1 MTRGEELTIEERVG
15 RVHDVLAAARR
26 LADPNDPLGEEARR
40 LLPAAT
46 GLSEAGV
53 ELGLSR
59 HLETSASDE
68 DLERLV
74 ARAGNAPRV
83 HVLLSANVFVA
94 VVRAVALAVAA
105 SRSVRV
111 RPSSREAVMA
121 PLLHRA
127 AADATG
133 GAPFAIC
140 ERVESSPGDVM
151 HVYGR
156 LETIDAVERESR
168 PGVRVVG
175 YGPGFGVAL
184 VDARSDPLPLAAERL
199 SWDVIAFDQRGC
211 LSPRVALVHGSVADA
226 EAFADRLAAALDERD
241 RQVPRGA
248 LTGDERREQ
257 ALYHRTMSAVGRCHA
272 GATFI
277 VGVDPAP
284 RALMLP
290 PSGRHV
296 HVARI
301 EETSDL
307 ARLLEPFQNAVTCV
321 GRNDPE
327 SSMTRSLVTLLRGAR
342 SLPLGRMQSP
352 PLDGPV
358 DLRGML

>member
-1 MTRGEELTIEERVG
+1 MTRREELTTQERVG
-15 RVHDVLAAARR
+15 RVHAVLVAARR
-26 LADPNDPLGEEARR
+26 LADPNDPLGEEARV

-59 HLETSASDE
+59 HLETSASDTE
-68 DLERLV
+68 LERLL
-74 ARAGNAPRV
+74 ARAGSAPSV

-94 VVRAVALAVAA
+94 AVRAVALAVAA

-111 RPSSREAVMA
+111 RPSSREAIMA

-127 AADATG
+127 AVDATG
-133 GAPFAIC
+133 VAPFVIC
-140 ERVESSPGDVM
+140 ERVESAPGDVI

-156 LETIDAVERESR
+156 LETIAAVERESR

-175 YGPGFGVAL
+175 HGPGFGIAL

-211 LSPRVALVHGSVADA
+211 LSPRIALVHGSVRDA
-226 EAFADRLAAALDERD
+226 ETFADRLAVELEQREG
-241 RQVPRGA
+241 QVPRGA
-248 LTGDERREQ
+248 LTEDERREQ
-257 ALYHRTMSAVGRCHA
+257 ALYHRTMSAVGRCQV
-272 GATFI
+272 GATFT

-284 RALMLP
+284 RGLTLP

-301 EETSDL
+301 EETKDF
-307 ARLLEPFQNAVTCV
+307 ARLFEPFQNAVTCV
-321 GRNDPE
+321 GRHDPE
-327 SSMTRSLVTLLRGAR
+327 TSMARSVVTLLRGAR